1 MAFKHYNKCSF
12 CVLIFFYQVPPG
24 YNPGHQYRLRIEG
37 YSRWPFLLAPIRI
50 GKWQMQTHA
59 NLSSRNQLELW
70 LDTNL
75 QTRWCN
81 DFQQRDCPWVQVLMF
96 PVQLLSSFLFSCR
109 KITNLPQMIC
119 WQKTTLTLNVLKFL
133 SQKFLSIT
141 ISTNKVVF
149 TAIHTIKVDLNI
161 WI

>member
-1 MAFKHYNKCSF
+1 MSYRVF
-12 CVLIFFYQVPPG
+12 CQVPPG

-37 YSRWPFLLAPIRI
+37 YSRWPFLLALLRN
-50 GKWQMQTHA
+50 GKWLKQTHA
-59 NLSSRNQLELW
+59 NLSSHNQLELW
-70 LDTNL
+70 LDTNF

-81 DFQQRDCPWVQVLMF
+81 DFQQRDFPWVQVLMF
-96 PVQLLSSFLFSCR
+96 PFQLLFSLFPFSCR
-109 KITNLPQMIC
+109 KITISPKMLF
-119 WQKTTLTLNVLKFL
+119 WQRTIDIECSQNP